1 MTLRC
6 LSVVPPSPPCRFLD
20 LLHFL
25 SVVSGEGE
33 VILAQLF
40 LILIVLHCVKRV
52 ILTNSTF
59 LQCQDVRALIA
70 FLEAAS
76 VS

>member
-1 MTLRC
+1 MTLHC
-6 LSVVPPSPPCRFLD
+6 LSVPAQCRFLV
-20 LLHFL
+20 LLYFL

-33 VILAQLF
+33 VILAELF
-40 LILIVLHCVKRV
+40 LMLIVLHCVKRV

-59 LQCQDVRALIA
+59 LQCQEVEVLIA